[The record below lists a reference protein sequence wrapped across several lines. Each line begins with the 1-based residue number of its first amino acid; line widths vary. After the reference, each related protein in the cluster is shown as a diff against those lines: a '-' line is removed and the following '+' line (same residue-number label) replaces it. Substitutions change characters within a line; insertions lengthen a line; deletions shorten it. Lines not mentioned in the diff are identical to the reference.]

1 MPSMSASSQQ
11 SHRRVE
17 QFFLIALAHENLH
30 SYYKMNFALMQHHKY
45 KLSDIEQ
52 MIPYEREV
60 YVTML
65 LKFLDDQNNKK

>member
-1 MPSMSASSQQ
+1 
-11 SHRRVE
+11 
-17 QFFLIALAHENLH
+17 
-30 SYYKMNFALMQHHKY
+30 MQHHKY